1 MEKPPGSKQRTVVAQ
16 MESPPRGGGVATL
29 DVLGNAEPNASR
41 GAEPKLYLQLSPGE
55 ASPHVATDT
64 RKLNGGRG
72 SGTSPSCLRA
82 DGTGNEGSWQS
93 KGGSIDVRGGG
104 VLKPLTTPERADIK
118 KSRIPM
124 ALSPKT
130 DTHTSTHATHTSTH
144 TTHTSTHTT
153 HTTHTSHTS
162 HTSTTSSDRR
172 LRSPKIKHGTIPK
185 THTHRTE
192 HTWDASS
199 KVEHSRTEHLSA
211 VSSKPSASRTVQ
223 GSKDPQKVSSSKGPA
238 PPLAPLATS
247 SPKCRTT
254 VDVMLT
260 STTSD
265 IITGGRASNSDL
277 SMGSLRVK
285 VNTPHNTPF
294 LTPDPFATATD
305 NTETTL
311 EDAARR
317 LESKMAAVSEGS
329 SIVTMISQSGT
340 RLLGG
345 GVAGGPTLSQKAVQQ
360 SDRAATCEAL
370 GRDVNPPEY
379 RRGDGRSHDD
389 CAGRLPW
396 ETKPPGA
403 PLGDL
408 SHVGDV
414 NVIAIT
420 GGNNDEA
427 SSRAMEKGRKEMGRK
442 EEEPPG
448 SSRERKEAGT
458 MTNPSEVRRFWGE
471 ERREVGVQAV
481 VEVCDRSATTS
492 PRLSLHGHRGNAG
505 EQEGVVTDGQ
515 RDTDSRSK
523 GLTAGGQRGSVLVCD
538 LCMDQQVRGQGLNG
552 ELGPLIGLQSC
563 QSRLVAPQN
572 QETGLKPVASPL
584 CCIPIGLAPFQHVC
598 QIDIEL
604 CSQSELPNSND
615 KLPTTNEELPTSVT
629 NDKQQKPSETLSKTK
644 TRQTGNS
651 ASKTSHKHRNH
662 SSPSHSSHRTHRH
675 KPGSGRDKQKP
686 GLEWNQT
693 GLDRLQA
700 DPAPGKS
707 TTKLTSENPEWPGDP
722 DQERKDSGPVQNV
735 VWDEQGMTW
744 EVYGASVDLESL
756 GFAIQSHLQCKIQEH
771 EKRIGT
777 LRKSVSQEVPSPGA
791 KKWKEKKKKKKRNVF
806 RSICRPG
813 CCRKPPASP
822 AGK

>member
-1 MEKPPGSKQRTVVAQ
+1 METPPGSKRRTVVAQ
-16 MESPPRGGGVATL
+16 MESPRAGGVAML
-29 DVLGNAEPNASR
+29 AVLGNTEPNANR
-41 GAEPKLYLQLSPGE
+41 GVEPKLNLQLSPGE
-55 ASPHVATDT
+55 ASPHVAADT

-82 DGTGNEGSWQS
+82 DCTGKEGSWQS
-93 KGGSIDVRGGG
+93 KGGSIDGRGGG
-104 VLKPLTTPERADIK
+104 VLKPLTTPEREEVK
-118 KSRIPM
+118 KSRIP
-124 ALSPKT
+124 
-130 DTHTSTHATHTSTH
+130 
-144 TTHTSTHTT
+144 TT
-153 HTTHTSHTS
+153 
-162 HTSTTSSDRR
+162 TTSSDRR
-172 LRSPKIKHGTIPK
+172 LRSPNIKHTTSPK

-199 KVEHSRTEHLSA
+199 KVEHSRTHHLSA

-223 GSKDPQKVSSSKGPA
+223 GSKDPQKGSSSKGPA
-238 PPLAPLATS
+238 PPPAPLATS

-265 IITGGRASNSDL
+265 IITGGRASDSDL
-277 SMGSLRVK
+277 SMESLGVK
-285 VNTPHNTPF
+285 VNTPHNSPF

-311 EDAARR
+311 ENAARR
-317 LESKMAAVSEGS
+317 LESKMAAQVSEGS
-329 SIVTMISQSGT
+329 STGTMTSQSGT

-345 GVAGGPTLSQKAVQQ
+345 GMAGGPTLSQKAMQQ
-360 SDRAATCEAL
+360 SDTAATREAL
-370 GRDVNPPEY
+370 ERDVNPPEY
-379 RRGDGRSHDD
+379 RWGDGRSHDD
-389 CAGRLPW
+389 CAGGLPR
-396 ETKPPGA
+396 ETKPHGA
-403 PLGDL
+403 PLGDP
-408 SHVGDV
+408 SHVADG

-420 GGNNDEA
+420 GGNDDEA
-427 SSRAMEKGRKEMGRK
+427 LSSSTEKGKKEMGRK
-442 EEEPPG
+442 EEKDKHQPPGTG
-448 SSRERKEAGT
+448 SSRVRKEAGT
-458 MTNPSEVRRFWGE
+458 MTNPSEVRRSWGE
-471 ERREVGVQAV
+471 ARREVGVQAV

-492 PRLSLHGHRGNAG
+492 PRLLTLSLRS
-505 EQEGVVTDGQ
+505 Q
-515 RDTDSRSK
+515 RDTDSRSN

-563 QSRLVAPQN
+563 QSRLVTPQN
-572 QETGLKPVASPL
+572 QEAGLNAVAPPL
-584 CCIPIGLAPFQHVC
+584 CCIPIGLAPFQHIC

-629 NDKQQKPSETLSKTK
+629 NDKQQKPSETHSKTK

-651 ASKTSHKHRNH
+651 GTKTSHKHRTH
-662 SSPSHSSHRTHRH
+662 SSPSHSSSHRTHRH
-675 KPGSGRDKQKP
+675 KPGTGRDKQKP

-693 GLDRLQA
+693 GSDLFQA
-700 DPAPGKS
+700 EPAPGKS
-707 TTKLTSENPEWPGDP
+707 TTKLTAENPERAGDP
-722 DQERKDSGPVQNV
+722 EQERKDSGPVQNV

-756 GFAIQSHLQCKIQEH
+756 GFAIQSHLQCKIREH

-791 KKWKEKKKKKKRNVF
+791 KMWKEKKKKKKRNVF

>member
-1 MEKPPGSKQRTVVAQ
+1 METPPGSKRRTVVAQ
-16 MESPPRGGGVATL
+16 MESPRAGGVAML
-29 DVLGNAEPNASR
+29 DVLGNTEPNANR
-41 GAEPKLYLQLSPGE
+41 GVEPKLNLQLSPGE
-55 ASPHVATDT
+55 AFPHVAADT

-82 DGTGNEGSWQS
+82 DCTGKEGSWQR
-93 KGGSIDVRGGG
+93 KGGSIDVSGGGRGGG
-104 VLKPLTTPERADIK
+104 VLKPLTTPEREEAK

-124 ALSPKT
+124 ALSLRT
-130 DTHTSTHATHTSTH
+130 DTHTPTHS
-144 TTHTSTHTT
+144 SHTT
-153 HTTHTSHTS
+153 HTTTI
-162 HTSTTSSDRR
+162 SSDRR
-172 LRSPKIKHGTIPK
+172 LRSPNIKHTTSPK

-199 KVEHSRTEHLSA
+199 KVEHSRTHHLSA

-223 GSKDPQKVSSSKGPA
+223 GSKDPQKGSSSKGPA
-238 PPLAPLATS
+238 PPPAPLATS

-265 IITGGRASNSDL
+265 IITGGRASDSDL
-277 SMGSLRVK
+277 SMGSLGVK
-285 VNTPHNTPF
+285 GNTPHNSPF

-305 NTETTL
+305 NTEMTL
-311 EDAARR
+311 ENAARR
-317 LESKMAAVSEGS
+317 LESKMATKVSEGS
-329 SIVTMISQSGT
+329 LTVTSQSGT

-345 GVAGGPTLSQKAVQQ
+345 GMAAGPMLSQKAMQQ
-360 SDRAATCEAL
+360 SDTAATREAL
-370 GRDVNPPEY
+370 ERDVNPPEY

-389 CAGRLPW
+389 CTGRLPR
-396 ETKPPGA
+396 ETKPPGV
-403 PLGDL
+403 PLGDP
-408 SHVGDV
+408 SHVGDG
-414 NVIAIT
+414 NVIATT
-420 GGNNDEA
+420 GSNNDEA
-427 SSRAMEKGRKEMGRK
+427 SSRATEKGKKDMGRK
-442 EEEPPG
+442 EEEDKHQHPGTG
-448 SSRERKEAGT
+448 SSRVRKEAGT
-458 MTNPSEVRRFWGE
+458 MTNPSEVRRSWGE
-471 ERREVGVQAV
+471 ARREVGVQAV

-492 PRLSLHGHRGNAG
+492 PRLLTLSLRTHRGNTG
-505 EQEGVVTDGQ
+505 KQEGVVSYGQ
-515 RDTDSRSK
+515 RDTDSRSN

-563 QSRLVAPQN
+563 QSRLVTPQN
-572 QETGLKPVASPL
+572 QETGLNAVAPPL

-604 CSQSELPNSND
+604 CSQSEHPNSND

-629 NDKQQKPSETLSKTK
+629 NDKQQKPSEIHSKAK

-651 ASKTSHKHRNH
+651 GTKTSHKHRTH
-662 SSPSHSSHRTHRH
+662 SSPSHSSSHRTHRH
-675 KPGSGRDKQKP
+675 KPGTGRDKQKP
-686 GLEWNQT
+686 GLEWKQT
-693 GLDRLQA
+693 GSDLFQA
-700 DPAPGKS
+700 EPEPGKS
-707 TTKLTSENPEWPGDP
+707 ITKVTAENPERAVDHE
-722 DQERKDSGPVQNV
+722 QERKDSGPVQNV

-756 GFAIQSHLQCKIQEH
+756 GFAIQSHLQCKIREH

-777 LRKSVSQEVPSPGA
+777 LRKSVSLDVPSPGA
-791 KKWKEKKKKKKRNVF
+791 KKWKEKKKRDVF